1 LWKAVPGGGD
11 HHFRRGYAFA
21 AGEIGAAR
29 GAAVIPVTRGQLMHE
44 WNHLL
49 AKLAVRDPGSYERL
63 AGMTRPRPHPLFRVV
78 RGAVESW
85 ERV

>member
-1 LWKAVPGGGD
+1 
-11 HHFRRGYAFA
+11 
-21 AGEIGAAR
+21 
-29 GAAVIPVTRGQLMHE
+29 MHE

-49 AKLAVRDPGSYERL
+49 AKLAVRDPESYERL
-63 AGMTRPRPHPLFRVV
+63 ARMTRPRPHPLFRVV

>member
-1 LWKAVPGGGD
+1 
-11 HHFRRGYAFA
+11 
-21 AGEIGAAR
+21 
-29 GAAVIPVTRGQLMHE
+29 MHE

-49 AKLAVRDPGSYERL
+49 AKLAVRDRESYQRL
-63 AGMTRPRPHPLFRVV
+63 ARMTRPRPHPLFRVV